1 MNRKVTARLM
11 PDCCAGLRCNSA
23 VLVLGWL
30 GASAGG
36 PRQGARAVSG
46 GCLMPS
52 AMPARLCL
60 GRGAA
65 VVALKWRVV
74 TAALIITCI
83 TARYLWW

>member
-1 MNRKVTARLM
+1 M
-11 PDCCAGLRCNSA
+11 
-23 VLVLGWL
+23 VLVLGRL

-52 AMPARLCL
+52 AMPAGRCL

-74 TAALIITCI
+74 TALIITCI
-83 TARYLWW
+83 TARFCSANIDYVL